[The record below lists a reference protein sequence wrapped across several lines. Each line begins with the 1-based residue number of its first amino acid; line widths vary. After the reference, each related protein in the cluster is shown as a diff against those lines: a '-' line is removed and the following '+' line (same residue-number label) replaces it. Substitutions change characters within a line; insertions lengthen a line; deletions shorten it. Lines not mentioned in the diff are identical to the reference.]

1 MRRQTPPANTN
12 VSSMLSFE
20 GNDPSGRSLS
30 LRLIRL
36 WRRWASPR
44 FARNLKFRM
53 SGLPFEICD
62 LKSRRACPRLFSAAY
77 LFLALASFARAGEK
91 VTVAML
97 PSPTNA
103 PFRVALDGGSFK
115 DHGLEVIPVQFNG
128 GTQTIMALMSG
139 DVQLTTTGGPA
150 AVNARLKGGSVTLIA
165 TTVGVFPYLFYVSEK
180 IRKPE
185 DLKGKKVG
193 IAGFGGVLHNA
204 TRFALQKLGLNPE
217 TDVTMVQI
225 GLPFANHIAAM
236 ANGSIDGVLF
246 QFPET
251 KKANELGFKALI
263 NLAETGIKFPTSQM
277 TTTAEYLRNH
287 RDQVKRFMM
296 GYIAGLA
303 RLKGDRQF
311 TTAVL
316 KKFLRIPD
324 AEILAGTYDFWVNIY
339 SVKPYVDPEE
349 IRTYLLTVKERGS
362 AKAEDFIDNTVVAE
376 LDREG
381 FIDAM
386 YKKYR
391 KP

>member
-1 MRRQTPPANTN
+1 MRGQKLI
-12 VSSMLSFE
+12 VSHNLLS
-20 GNDPSGRSLS
+20 PC
-30 LRLIRL
+30 LR
-36 WRRWASPR
+36 W
-44 FARNLKFRM
+44 
-53 SGLPFEICD
+53 
-62 LKSRRACPRLFSAAY
+62 FSAAY
-77 LFLALASFARAGEK
+77 LCLALASLARADEK
-91 VTVAML
+91 ITVAML

-103 PFRVALDGGSFK
+103 PFQVSLDSGFFK
-115 DHGLEVIPVQFNG
+115 SYGLEVVPVQFNG

-150 AVNARLKGGSVTLIA
+150 AVNARLKGSSVTLIA
-165 TTVGVFPYLFYVSEK
+165 TTVGVFPYFFYVSER

-185 DLKGKKVG
+185 DLKGKRVG

-236 ANGSIDGVLF
+236 ANGSIDGALF

-251 KKANELGFKALI
+251 KTANELGFKPVV
-263 NLAETGIKFPTSQM
+263 NLAQTGIKFPTSQM
-277 TTTAEYLRNH
+277 TTTGEYIRSH

-303 RLKGDRQF
+303 RLKGDRDF
-311 TTAVL
+311 TMAVL

-339 SVKPYVDPEE
+339 SAKPYVDPEE
-349 IRTYLLTVKERGS
+349 IKTYLLTVKDRGA
-362 AKAEDFIDNTVVAE
+362 AKPEDFIDNSIVTE